1 MKDACSLKQTRTRII
16 ERTDCSE
23 LQSQSYKSHILFE
36 SSQGLMAILPPSVQ
50 LLRALRSMELLQ
62 TSLHTSQRRLHL
74 CQSKL
79 TTRPSAYCS
88 ILPSRP
94 LSQLR
99 HLSQTTHRHAARPRT
114 TDRGPPSQED
124 TQTDFG
130 ALNVLGNMPAPTTS
144 IDACLSDGFH
154 LDNGLKI
161 GGGSGCL
168 LVAGEAFSWRPWEA
182 FGSGGD
188 DRKRR
193 MLNEKGQWDV
203 QKEVWGLLDLVW
215 PKPGMYP
222 TPSRCP
228 LRFTTPSRGLM

>member
-1 MKDACSLKQTRTRII
+1 M
-16 ERTDCSE
+16 
-23 LQSQSYKSHILFE
+23 
-36 SSQGLMAILPPSVQ
+36 LPPSVP

-62 TSLHTSQRRLHL
+62 SPLRATQRRSQL
-74 CQSKL
+74 CQRK
-79 TTRPSAYCS
+79 TTHCLPVYCS
-88 ILPSRP
+88 SPPSRT
-94 LSQLR
+94 LFQLR
-99 HLSQTTHRHAARPRT
+99 HLSQSASRHVSKPRT

-130 ALNVLGNMPAPTTS
+130 SLDVLGNIPAPTTA

-188 DRKRR
+188 ERKRR

-203 QKEVWGLLDLVW
+203 QKEAWGVLDLVW
-215 PKPGMYP
+215 PKPGMILNLFRK
-222 TPSRCP
+222 SA
-228 LRFTTPSRGLM
+228 LRFTIASVYAAGLDPTPKIEERG